1 MMKKMIL
8 TTALLSSVLF
18 GASEHAVTKLSDETR
33 NLFKAEMN
41 FIKTGMDEILY
52 GMISGDDEKVGEIA
66 GEIRDSF
73 IFTKSLKP
81 HNVKE
86 IKTLPKKFFEY
97 DMELHGGASELANA
111 AEFNDKEAMQKS
123 YFKMVN
129 SCMKCHST
137 FATHRF
143 TNFLEEE

>member
-1 MMKKMIL
+1 MKNIL
-8 TTALLSSVLF
+8 LATVLF
-18 GASEHAVTKLSDETR
+18 STIAMATPDTSVTKLSDETK
-33 NLFKAEMN
+33 NLFKAEMS
-41 FIKTGMDEILY
+41 FIKGGMDEILY
-52 GMISGDDEKVGEIA
+52 AMISGDDEKIQEVA
-66 GEIRDSF
+66 SEIRDSF

-97 DMELHGGASELANA
+97 DLELHGGAAELAAA
-111 AEFNDKEAMQKS
+111 AEFNDKEAIQKS

-129 SCMKCHST
+129 SCTKCHAT

>member
-1 MMKKMIL
+1 MKKILL
-8 TTALLSSVLF
+8 TTVLLSTI
-18 GASEHAVTKLSDETR
+18 AMATPDAAVTKLSDETR
-33 NLFKAEMN
+33 NLFKAEMS

-52 GMISGDDEKVGEIA
+52 GMISGDDEKVQEIA

-81 HNVKE
+81 HNVAE
-86 IKTLPKKFFEY
+86 IKKLPKKFFEY
-97 DMELHGGASELANA
+97 DMELHGGASELAAA
-111 AEFNDKEAMQKS
+111 AEFNDKEAMKAG

-129 SCMKCHST
+129 SCTKCHAT

-143 TNFLEEE
+143 TDFDEEE

>member
-1 MMKKMIL
+1 MKKIIL
-8 TTALLSSVLF
+8 ATVLLSSALM
-18 GASEHAVTKLSDETR
+18 ATPDQSVTKLSDETR
-33 NLFKAEMN
+33 NLFKAEMS

-52 GMISGDDEKVGEIA
+52 GMISGDDEKVQEIA

-86 IKTLPKKFFEY
+86 IKNLPKKFFEY
-97 DMELHGGASELANA
+97 DMELHGGASDLANA
-111 AEFNDKEAMQKS
+111 AEFNDKEAMKKS
-123 YFKMVN
+123 YFMMVN
-129 SCMKCHST
+129 SCTKCHAT

-143 TNFLEEE
+143 PNFDEE

>member
-1 MMKKMIL
+1 MKKIIL
-8 TTALLSSVLF
+8 ATVLF
-18 GASEHAVTKLSDETR
+18 STILMATPNQAVTKLSDETR
-33 NLFKAEMN
+33 NLFKAEMS

-52 GMISGDDEKVGEIA
+52 AMISGDDEKVQEIA

-81 HNVKE
+81 HNVEE
-86 IKTLPKKFFEY
+86 IKKLPKQFFTY
-97 DMELHGGASELANA
+97 DAELHGGASDLANA
-111 AEFNDKEAMQKS
+111 AEFNDKEEMKAN

-129 SCMKCHST
+129 SCTKCHAT

-143 TNFLEEE
+143 TKFLEEE

>member
-1 MMKKMIL
+1 MKNIL
-8 TTALLSSVLF
+8 FATALLSTIAMATPDTS
-18 GASEHAVTKLSDETR
+18 VTKLSDETR
-33 NLFKAEMN
+33 NLFKAEMS
-41 FIKTGMDEILY
+41 FIKGGMDEILY
-52 GMISGDDEKVGEIA
+52 AMISGDDEKVQEVA
-66 GEIRDSF
+66 SEIRDSF

-97 DMELHGGASELANA
+97 DMELHGGAAELAAA
-111 AEFNDKEAMQKS
+111 AEFNDKEAIQKS

-129 SCMKCHST
+129 SCTKCHAA

-143 TNFLEEE
+143 SNFLEEE

>member
-1 MMKKMIL
+1 MKKIVLSTM
-8 TTALLSSVLF
+8 LLGSVLM
-18 GASEHAVTKLSDETR
+18 AEPSNAVIKLSDETR

-41 FIKTGMDEILY
+41 FIKSGMDEILY
-52 GMISGDDEKVGEIA
+52 YMISGDDEKVQEIA

-73 IFTKSLKP
+73 VFTKSLKP

-86 IKTLPKKFFEY
+86 LKTLPKQFFEV
-97 DMELHGGASELANA
+97 DSQLHGAASDLANA
-111 AEFNDKEAMQKS
+111 AEFNDREGMQKN

-129 SCMKCHST
+129 ACVQCHST

-143 TNFLEEE
+143 TKFLEEE

>member
-1 MMKKMIL
+1 MKKIIL
-8 TTALLSSVLF
+8 ATVLF
-18 GASEHAVTKLSDETR
+18 STILMATPNQAVTKLSDETR

-41 FIKTGMDEILY
+41 FIKNGMDEILY
-52 GMISGDDEKVGEIA
+52 AMVSGDDEKVHEVA

-81 HNVKE
+81 HNVE
-86 IKTLPKKFFEY
+86 ELKTLPKQFFTY
-97 DMELHGGASELANA
+97 DAELHGSASDLANA
-111 AEFNDKEAMQKS
+111 AEFNDKEGMKEN

-129 SCMKCHST
+129 SCLQCHET

-143 TNFLEEE
+143 NNFLEEE

>member
-1 MMKKMIL
+1 MKKIVL
-8 TTALLSSVLF
+8 TTILLTSALMAAPSN
-18 GASEHAVTKLSDETR
+18 AVTKLSDETR

-41 FIKTGMDEILY
+41 YIKIGMDEILY
-52 GMISGDDEKVGEIA
+52 NMIAGNDEKVQEIA

-73 IFTKSLKP
+73 VFTKSLKP

-86 IKTLPKKFFEY
+86 LQTLPKQFFVV
-97 DMELHGGASELANA
+97 DSELHGGASDLANA
-111 AEFNDKEAMQKS
+111 AEFNDKEGMQKN

-129 SCMKCHST
+129 SCVQCHST

-143 TNFLEEE
+143 TKFLEEE

>member
-1 MMKKMIL
+1 MKKIIL
-8 TTALLSSVLF
+8 GTVLLSNLVF
-18 GASEHAVTKLSDETR
+18 GAPSDAVTKLSDETR
-33 NLFKAEMN
+33 NLFKAEMS

-52 GMISGDDEKVGEIA
+52 AMISGDDEKVGEIA
-66 GEIRDSF
+66 SEIRDSF

-86 IKTLPKKFFEY
+86 IKTLPKQFFEY
-97 DMELHGGASELANA
+97 DMELHGGAADLANA
-111 AEFNDKEAMQKS
+111 AEFNDKKAIQES